1 MKLLEA
7 FLIRHCS
14 PTLAALKTASLFNCS
29 YSTEKELIEDIEYW
43 NETMMIKGIGL
54 FMLRK
59 GNGRAL
65 IYVCRLPDL
74 EKEFAKP
81 QTMAFLKRYGYEDMD
96 VLSAIIRLS
105 ARLQA
110 TGEFPH
116 EIGVF
121 LGYPLEDVTGF
132 IDNRGK
138 GFLRSG
144 TWKVYSNIAEAE
156 KTFYKY
162 KKCTDIYTNLWE
174 GGKSIWQLT
183 VAA

>member
-1 MKLLEA
+1 MFLLSGVCYE
-7 FLIRHCS
+7 ITGS
-14 PTLAALKTASLFNCS
+14 ISDKTLFTYAGSAENGKPLQLLLFNG
-29 YSTEKELIEDIEYW
+29 K
-43 NETMMIKGIGL
+43 
-54 FMLRK
+54 
-59 GNGRAL
+59 RADRG
-65 IYVCRLPDL
+65 YRVL
-74 EKEFAKP
+74 ERDD
-81 QTMAFLKRYGYEDMD
+81 AFLKRYGYEDMD
-96 VLSAIIRLS
+96 VLSAIRRLS

>member
-1 MKLLEA
+1 MNLLEA
-7 FLIRHCS
+7 FLIKHCS
-14 PTLAALKTASLFNCS
+14 PTLAALKTANLFNCA
-29 YSTEKELIEDIEYW
+29 YSAEEELMEDMDYW
-43 NETMMIKGIGL
+43 NGMMMRKGIGL
-54 FMLRK
+54 FLLRK
-59 GNGRAL
+59 EKGRAL

-74 EKEFAKP
+74 EREFAKP
-81 QTMAFLKRYGYEDMD
+81 QTAEFMKKFGYEDMD
-96 VLSAIIRLS
+96 AFSAIRRLRG
-105 ARLQA
+105 RLQVA
-110 TGEFPH
+110 GEFPH

-132 IDNRGK
+132 IDNGGK

-144 TWKVYSNIAEAE
+144 TWKVYSNIDEAE